1 MKSSSF
7 ISCLSYFL
15 LLSSLSYADP
25 NDKNQTDQSQQEQS
39 DQKDSKTKIKDTNQD
54 YNLDSIITSATGFSQ
69 DKKDAPASIS
79 VITSEEILT
88 RPIKDLGDAI
98 QDVPGVYVE
107 QTKTG
112 QNQISMRGL
121 GSAYT
126 LILIDGRRQNVN
138 GGFDSNGFNGA
149 HSSFM
154 PPASMIERVEV
165 IRGPASVI
173 YGTDAMGGVINIIT
187 KKNPKKITGAIQ
199 LNSTIQEQRANFGDN
214 YGINLYLASPIIKD
228 KLFFDMRGAY
238 QYNGA
243 NYFYSPIAKPG
254 SNPYTTHSPGKWHSY
269 NSGAR
274 LSYVIN
280 DGNTIYF
287 DAEHYHI
294 TNTTLN
300 TSSKSTSATNDFNK
314 TNLVINHDGKY
325 YWGKTQSYIQYTLTD
340 RIPQLTSGYGNVTGP
355 LNYSSLIR
363 NQDIVLNSTI
373 NSDFDLGKAGEI
385 SLTTGIYYLYENL
398 VIKSQDFD
406 RGMHQFAIFGEGQYF
421 INDYISTTL
430 GLRYNYANLYAA
442 RPNPRFYININP
454 TKWFTI
460 KAGIAS
466 GMRIPALTQS
476 YNGLYNIDNSGYYYY
491 GTKDLQAEKSW
502 NYELSSIFDL
512 KKAYMIFTGYYTD
525 FTDQIQTNTT
535 TQNASIPG
543 GFTCSSTT
551 GCYYFSNIGK
561 SMMAGFEASIQT
573 KAFYGFSLDTTYAF
587 TYTRQLSGSNYGL
600 AVNSIPKHKFMAKIN
615 YRYENLSTYLR
626 MQGNFQTPTL
636 PSKRGGDPHA
646 ILGQY
651 YKDYILLDWALS
663 YRFLKFFT
671 ATFSINNLLNTNF
684 IDFALDSKG
693 SSYVN
698 SYQRYLPGRNY
709 WFSLRMEF

>member
-502 NYELSSIFDL
+502 NYELSFILDTNPL
-512 KKAYMIFTGYYTD
+512 LITLTGFYTD
-525 FTDQIQTNTT
+525 FRDKIDTITYNGSSQ
-535 TQNASIPG
+535 IPG
-543 GFTCSSTT
+543 IGNCSGSKCYIYKNVDKALSTGAEFALQMKRIYGIGFDLSYAYT
-551 GCYYFSNIGK
+551 F
-561 SMMAGFEASIQT
+561 T
-573 KAFYGFSLDTTYAF
+573 K
-587 TYTRQLSGSNYGL
+587 QLSGDNKGSPLNT
-600 AVNSIPKHKFMAKIN
+600 VPRHNTSAK
-615 YRYENLSTYLR
+615 LSYQIAGFDTYLR
-626 MQGNFQTPTL
+626 YVGKYKTPTGL
-636 PSKRGGDPHA
+636 AHTANTGVGDW
-646 ILGQY
+646 
-651 YKDYILLDWALS
+651 YKDVHLFDLGFNY
-663 YRFLKFFT
+663 KFDNTWNLGFV
-671 ATFSINNLLNTNF
+671 INNLFNTNF
-684 IDFALDSKG
+684 VD
-693 SSYVN
+693 YVTTN
-698 SYQRYLPGRNY
+698 NGNNYTNLYQRMIPSRNY
-709 WFSLRMEF
+709 WINLRAEF